1 LPVTLTAA
9 APSCAFYSHHTT
21 PMCDGCSSRPQ
32 PTLLISYERFTFFK
46 PKNILK
52 DLTLVIGADLKSK
65 ACRGKLAQSQ
75 RMQSTTRKV
84 EFNWLHELSTSTSK
98 RMKAE
103 PEMIFVLTC
112 DNVSECEPFST
123 LCLQGGERDS
133 HVTEF
138 GILFRE
144 CPHCCSLL
152 HYCEQS
158 YIEVNQTMQC

>member
-1 LPVTLTAA
+1 MPVTLTAA

-112 DNVSECEPFST
+112 DNVSEWNHTEKLLTKLNQYRKYKWRYQQST
-123 LCLQGGERDS
+123 NQSSGG
-133 HVTEF
+133 
-138 GILFRE
+138 
-144 CPHCCSLL
+144 C
-152 HYCEQS
+152 
-158 YIEVNQTMQC
+158 M